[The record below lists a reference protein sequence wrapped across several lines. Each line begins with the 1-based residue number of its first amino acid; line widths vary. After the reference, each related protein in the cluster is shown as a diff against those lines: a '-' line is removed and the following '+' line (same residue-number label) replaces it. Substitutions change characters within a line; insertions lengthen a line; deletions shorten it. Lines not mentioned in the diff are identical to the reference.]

1 MNGAITYITAAQAM
15 PTLER
20 HGLTIARLRLDA
32 SQCFHYGSINANAMF
47 GYIGSEGYVCRDCQ
61 AVTDDPG
68 NCSLTPDEFNLMV
81 ETWAQT
87 ERNTSEK
94 RPCGIAPHEMQAH
107 KKLRQTI

>member
-1 MNGAITYITAAQAM
+1 MNGAITYITASQAM

-68 NCSLTPDEFNLMV
+68 NCSLTPDEFN
-81 ETWAQT
+81 
-87 ERNTSEK
+87 
-94 RPCGIAPHEMQAH
+94 PGCPDCGGDNLARLVVHS
-107 KKLRQTI
+107 